1 MLGERVD
8 REIVKSP
15 LAKFLAS
22 AASGWAVHLMPQAVP
37 QHRHALRVTVGT
49 VPSIG
54 ELEVQAEVGG
64 GRWLQGPGTSTVPE
78 SP

>member
-1 MLGERVD
+1 MGKW
-8 REIVKSP
+8 VKSP
-15 LAKFLAS
+15 LAKSLAS
-22 AASGWAVHLMPQAVP
+22 AASGWAVHLMPRAVP

-54 ELEVQAEVGG
+54 ELEGVVQAEVGG